1 MTQSV
6 LEALQPTSARLNHEA
21 SSVQVPRPLDTDTT
35 QPEAGH
41 RAPEVHPVRTDGEA
55 LPAAPEKSL
64 DVFTT
69 TFTPQRDPYGLSC
82 FCLLNGRQV
91 WSLDQVSAL

>member
-1 MTQSV
+1 MTLSV
-6 LEALQPTSARLNHEA
+6 SEALQPASARLNHEA
-21 SSVQVPRPLDTDTT
+21 SSVQIPRLLDTDTT
-35 QPEAGH
+35 QPEGGH
-41 RAPEVHPVRTDGEA
+41 RAPEVHPAPTDDEA
-55 LPAAPEKSL
+55 LPAAPEKYL